1 MASNRQR
8 HVHQHPK
15 RDLGPCLGHVNSW
28 CNLGSVLA
36 LRKDWGGAETAFSAA
51 RTQSRRIQMTPERDA
66 LLTVR
71 TSLAS
76 EQAG

>member
-15 RDLGPCLGHVNSW
+15 RDLGHVNSW
-28 CNLGSVLA
+28 CNLGSLLA

-66 LLTVR
+66 HLTVR